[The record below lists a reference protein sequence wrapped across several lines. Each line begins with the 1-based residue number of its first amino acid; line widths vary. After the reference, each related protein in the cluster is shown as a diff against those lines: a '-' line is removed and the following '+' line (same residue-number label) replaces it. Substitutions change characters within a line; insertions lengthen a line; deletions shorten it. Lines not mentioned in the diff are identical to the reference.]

1 MAFPG
6 SVYAPPGVYTQTLYE
21 DPLQSIAGN
30 VRIPLLMGT
39 GSEILTQSGLELVR
53 GSSSSVD
60 QRVVQED
67 EDARA
72 VFSITEAGAV
82 TLGAFDSVLNRIQ
95 TKHYPIVNGNGT
107 GTTATDA
114 SSVNVT
120 INGDPVVVLAIDG
133 AKGIL
138 TLSSSPDL
146 GDLVKVTYYFNRT
159 DTLIMDT
166 LSDQITPDVP
176 EIIGAVGENYV
187 ITEAVDDTL
196 SFLVDSED
204 TVEVTITASTAA
216 GWTGAQMAAFINA
229 AATGTSLVASTIVNN
244 QGLTVLR
251 LLADRDIVVGTG
263 LANTTLGLN
272 LAEDTGRNATFYTFQ
287 RPIVD
292 GTNGGV
298 TSTDPADV
306 TVKVDG
312 TQVIPSSV
320 DGASGAVILPFAPE
334 IGAVVTCQYYFNS
347 WQDTFDYLQHRG
359 VVDITQCG
367 ITPDRKDYI
376 DGADFVL
383 KDDKILWGTAST
395 VEAGTFTTG
404 GTYFDDVQVST
415 TLVDTRQYLAACTP
429 VVNTSVSPPVENR
442 LDFEIPLQP
451 TTGNGRDTPLG
462 AETYAAVA
470 NGRID
475 LPTDRPD
482 LVWAYWGYSL
492 EDAIDRGRVEVTVV
506 ESEHPE
512 GSRMTLREPVPTG
525 ATVYAT
531 FYYNT
536 LVDQAYT
543 VACVSAG
550 ASGVGTY
557 SVTNE
562 DGTAMLT
569 PQFGAKSALLATVT
583 VEFPSGSERTPDCRF
598 ESPFTTTAYVGPVA
612 ETVTV
617 TFAAQDAT
625 LAKYA
630 VPSAGPYYMVQ
641 NASDQLSLNMDNT
654 AGPGDLDLSTASR
667 ARIVGDEVTY
677 DPAGTNLFEDGVV
690 TTNNELDMMIDGVLI
705 QAQCNTGDLSVVT
718 PTDLEDIGRYEA
730 GINSAARGD
739 YVSFSGGTSLAFTSV
754 TSTTILELDTD
765 EASNVA
771 DYYVGWTLRIASLA
785 GGGAE
790 AIGEVVTVTAYNEV
804 TKFVTVSPAFTGLP
818 AFDDEYVLYNPDTRP
833 VLKASTR
840 FLAPTVIAAGEF
852 DDLAFRVSG
861 GGITSDCTGGSAAQ
875 LTAQTNTSATMLA
888 TDVNTA
894 VNTALAAAYLG
905 AGGTAGCE
913 PLIAVSADS
922 DGRLN
927 FALTAQSE
935 GVTTNLDCELEFCD
949 AAGPTVDFAVLA
961 GLDTDTAGG
970 DQTKLYDQ
978 PIANTFEFTGGTT
991 TLRLYDRLFI
1001 ANRIQPGDST
1011 NMDTQFVLDQ
1021 CQLKMMGGTG
1031 TTQAG
1036 MTTNEEGE
1044 AAIRA
1049 TIMPPTI
1056 FGEVGL
1062 SGGQDAAGEPVVTFF
1077 ADGGTTDQNNVFYI
1091 TVDDEKV
1098 TVLFTDAT
1106 AGVIAP
1112 AGSADVPLGPLAD
1125 PNSVIGQINAAMT
1138 TAAVTGTVT
1147 QEGAGI
1153 RFRGTTSVSSSTLYI
1168 GEGNANDVLGFDDGD
1183 ITYRTAVSV
1192 EAVVSVLNSGALW
1205 NDGAGTGFAK
1215 TVRDDAN
1222 AKYLFIQSMGTAGA
1236 GTTSSIAIEDAA
1248 ADNALRP
1255 GAGTGATDGDG
1266 NTGEAA
1272 IDGYFVTSNDPV
1284 TGSGTANTSILNG
1297 GAGQDGNVGETYRD
1311 LVTGLTFSILTRA
1324 GGAAYPVGATL
1335 TFAVRASPTTDANLP
1350 VNTIPGIELYV
1361 ANTSGITVDDTAVVE
1376 TYEKG
1381 GNQPSVGDLYYV
1393 SYDYQKQD
1401 FNTALFSK
1409 QSAIEATYGAASPT
1423 NPVSL
1428 GGYLTILNGA
1438 VLVAVKQVQKDTDTD
1453 ADGTMDA
1460 ASEDAFLAAID
1471 EVEGTMPG
1479 GAYPDMLVPLKG
1491 DSVVLF
1497 QYLARSCDIQSSI
1510 RYRAER
1516 TAICGLSAGT
1526 QPRAA
1531 GEMAEAV
1538 ARTRLRIVYPDI
1550 ITLSLSRA
1558 DGGTDSYLLDGTY
1571 IAAAWAGN
1579 RASPTIDVATP
1590 WTRGRLFGFDEVA
1603 RVLDAV
1609 QQNQVATRG
1618 VTVFNQR
1625 QSIIECRQGLSTDM
1639 TNVLT
1644 KTPTVITI
1652 ADEVQRQARATLD
1665 KFIGIKFLSNV
1676 TTTIEGQLSKTL
1688 KQLVAAQIINTFTG
1702 VTAIVSPDDPTA
1714 AEVEA
1719 YYQPVFPLL
1728 YIVVTFNL
1736 RSSL

>member
-6 SVYAPPGVYTQTLYE
+6 SVYAPPGVYTQTLFE

-39 GSEILTQSGLELVR
+39 GSEILSQSGLELVR

-67 EDARA
+67 ETARA
-72 VFSITEAGAV
+72 VVAITDAGDV
-82 TLGAFDSVLNRIQ
+82 TLGAFDSVWDRIQ

-114 SSVNVT
+114 ASVNVT

-138 TLSSSPDL
+138 TLSTSPDL
-146 GDLVKVTYYFNRT
+146 GDLVYVTYYFNRT
-159 DTLIMDT
+159 DTLITDT
-166 LSDQITPDVP
+166 LSDQITPDAP

-204 TVEVTITASTAA
+204 TVEVTITASDATGYTAA
-216 GWTGAQMAAFINA
+216 QIAAFINSEA
-229 AATGTSLVASTIVNN
+229 VGTSLVASTIVDNLG
-244 QGLTVLR
+244 QTVLR
-251 LLADRDIVVGTG
+251 LIADRDIVVGEG

-272 LAEDTGRNATFYTFQ
+272 LAEDTARNATFYTFQ

-292 GTNGGV
+292 GSNGGV

-320 DGASGAVILPFAPE
+320 DGASGAVVLPFAPE

-347 WQDTFDYLQHRG
+347 WQDTFDYLQHRN

-367 ITPDRKDYI
+367 ITPDRMDYI

-383 KDDKILWGTAST
+383 KDDKILWGTAVT
-395 VEAGTFTTG
+395 VEAGTYTAG
-404 GTYFDDVQVST
+404 GTYLDDVQVAA
-415 TLVDTRQYLAACTP
+415 TLIDTRQYLAACAA

-442 LDFEIPLQP
+442 LDFTLPLQP

-470 NGRID
+470 NGRVD

-492 EDAIDRGRVEVTVV
+492 EDALDRGRVEVTLV
-506 ESEHPE
+506 ES
-512 GSRMTLREPVPTG
+512 STSTITLREPVPTG

-543 VACVSAG
+543 VACASAG

-557 SVTNE
+557 SVVNE
-562 DGTAMLT
+562 NGDAMMT

-598 ESPFTTTAYVGPVA
+598 EAPFTTTAYTGPV
-612 ETVTV
+612 EEDVTV

-641 NASDQLSLNMDNT
+641 NASDQLSINIDNL
-654 AGPGDLDLSTASR
+654 GGVDYDLSTASR
-667 ARIVGDEVTY
+667 AWLVCDEVTY
-677 DPAGTNLFEDGVV
+677 DPAGGNEYEDGVV
-690 TTNNELDMMIDGVLI
+690 VTNNELDMQIDGVLV
-705 QAQCNTGDLSVVT
+705 QAQCNIGDRTALIA
-718 PTDLEDIGRYEA
+718 TDFQDIGRYA
-730 GINSAARGD
+730 HGINSAAFGD
-739 YVSFSGGTSLAFTSV
+739 YADFTGVAALNFDSGASATSMVLDFTSGNF
-754 TSTTILELDTD
+754 SDI
-765 EASNVA
+765 A
-771 DYYVGWTLRIASLA
+771 DYYVGWTIRMGDVATGGQNA
-785 GGGAE
+785 GETATVSAYDETTG
-790 AIGEVVTVTAYNEV
+790 TVTLGA
-804 TKFVTVSPAFTGLP
+804 GLSGTP
-818 AFDDEYVLYNPDTRP
+818 NAGDTYVLYNPDTKP

-840 FLAPTVIAAGEF
+840 FLAPTIIGAGAF
-852 DDLAFRVSG
+852 DTLAFRVSG
-861 GGITSDCTGGSAAQ
+861 GGFTSDCTGVNAAT

-888 TDVNTA
+888 TDVDNA
-894 VNTALAAAYLG
+894 VSGVNVALAAAYVA

-913 PLIAVSADS
+913 PLITVTADS

-927 FALTAQSE
+927 FSVVAQSD
-935 GVTTNLDCELEFCD
+935 LDPTDQTCELEFCD
-949 AAGPTVDFAVLA
+949 APTAAADFAILA

-978 PIANTFEFTGGTT
+978 PIASTFEFAGATT

-1001 ANRIQPGDST
+1001 TNRIQPGDGT

-1021 CQLKMMGGTG
+1021 CQLKMGGGTG
-1031 TTQAG
+1031 NTQAG
-1036 MTTNEEGE
+1036 ITVNEEGL

-1049 TIMPPTI
+1049 TIMPPTAY
-1056 FGEVGL
+1056 GEVGL
-1062 SGGQDAAGEPVVTFF
+1062 SGGQDAAGEPIVTFF
-1077 ADGGTTDQNNVFYI
+1077 ADGGTTDQNNIFYI
-1091 TVDDEKV
+1091 TYEGTPI
-1098 TVLFTDAT
+1098 TVEFTDG
-1106 AGVIAP
+1106 AGVAIA
-1112 AGSADVPLGPLAD
+1112 AGGSADVPLGPITDA
-1125 PNSVIGQINAAMT
+1125 NSVIGQISAAMT
-1138 TAAVTGTVT
+1138 TAGVSGIS

-1153 RFRGTTSVSSSTLYI
+1153 RFRGTSSASSASIVI
-1168 GEGNANDVLGFDDGD
+1168 GEGSANTDLGFDDGD
-1183 ITYRTAVSV
+1183 ITYRTTVPV
-1192 EAVVSVLNSGALW
+1192 EAVVSVLNSSALW
-1205 NDGAGTGFAK
+1205 NAGAGVGFAK
-1215 TVRDDAN
+1215 TVRDDTN
-1222 AKYLFIQSMGTAGA
+1222 AEYLFLQSDGSTGA

-1255 GAGTGATDGDG
+1255 GAGTGAVDGDG
-1266 NTGEAA
+1266 NTGEVA
-1272 IDGYFVTSNDPV
+1272 IDGYFVTSSDPA
-1284 TGSGTANTSILNG
+1284 TGSGTANTSILNAG
-1297 GAGQDGNVGETYRD
+1297 TGQDGNVGETYRD
-1311 LVTGLTFSILTRA
+1311 LVTGLAFSILPRA
-1324 GGAAYPVGATL
+1324 GGAAYPTGGTL
-1335 TFAVRASPTTDANLP
+1335 TFTVRADVTTDANLP
-1350 VNTIPGIELYV
+1350 VNTVPGIELYV
-1361 ANTSGITVDDTAVVE
+1361 ANTSGVTVGDTAVVE

-1381 GNQPSVGDLYYV
+1381 GNQPSVGDLYYI

-1401 FNTALFSK
+1401 FSTHLFTK
-1409 QSAIEATYGAASPT
+1409 QSAIEATYGAASPL

-1428 GGYLTILNGA
+1428 GGYLAVLNGA
-1438 VLVAVKQVQKDTDTD
+1438 VIVAIKQVQKDTDTD
-1453 ADGTMDA
+1453 ADGTMDT
-1460 ASEDAFLAAID
+1460 ASEDAYLAAID

-1526 QPRAA
+1526 QPREA
-1531 GEMAEAV
+1531 GETAEAV
-1538 ARTRLRIVYPDI
+1538 ARTRLRIVYPDLC
-1550 ITLSLSRA
+1550 TLSLSRA
-1558 DGGTDSYLLDGTY
+1558 DGTTDSYLLDGTY

-1590 WTRGRLFGFDEVA
+1590 WTRGRIFGFDEIA
-1603 RVLDAV
+1603 RKLDAV

-1652 ADEVQRQARATLD
+1652 ADEVQRQARSTLD

-1702 VTAIVSPDDPTA
+1702 VTANVSPDDPTA